1 MNPITRRTAFAS
13 AVALGLGSQI
23 ATVGQL
29 HAQSSKPIEFIVPG
43 APGGGADILARQV
56 AQSVS
61 QQIGQQVIVVNRAGG
76 GFVIGTDYV
85 AKAPADGHTFLVGIS
100 ASFSL
105 QPLTR
110 KSLPYKIAD
119 FDPVAVLIDGPMT
132 LTVNSSMGVNTLAEF
147 VAKAKAAG
155 KPMRYSTNGPG
166 TLTHLYGLLL
176 GETFG
181 FPVVDVAYRGNAQS
195 TADLVAGHID
205 FGLESPATT
214 VGHMRDGK
222 LKFLAMTY
230 DERAPMLP
238 EVPTF
243 KEMGKPDLSAT
254 YWIALLAPAG
264 TPKPII
270 EKINAA
276 ANKALT
282 EPAIKE
288 RLLKEGLQ
296 PGHYPPEGLAQRIK
310 ADNEKWSAMVK
321 AKNIV
326 LD

>member
-1 MNPITRRTAFAS
+1 MMRSTRRGVVALAFAAHAAAAS
-13 AVALGLGSQI
+13 IGL
-23 ATVGQL
+23 
-29 HAQSSKPIEFIVPG
+29 AQGTKPIEFIVPG

-61 QQIGQQVIVVNRAGG
+61 QQIGQQVIVVNKAGG

-110 KSLPYKIAD
+110 KSLPYKITD
-119 FDPVAVLIDGPMT
+119 FDPVAVLIDGPLT
-132 LTVNSSMGVNTLAEF
+132 LTVNTSMGVSSFAEF
-147 VAKAKAAG
+147 IAKAKATG
-155 KPMRYSTNGPG
+155 KPLRYSTNGPG
-166 TLTHLYGLLL
+166 TLTHLYGMLL
-176 GETFG
+176 GDTLG

-214 VGHMRDGK
+214 IGHAQDGK

-230 DERAPMLP
+230 DERAPLIP
-238 EVPTF
+238 DVPTF
-243 KEMGKPDLSAT
+243 KELGQPLLSAT
-254 YWIALLAPAG
+254 YWIALLAPKG
-264 TPKPII
+264 TPKPIVD
-270 EKINAA
+270 KINAA
-276 ANKALT
+276 ANKALA
-282 EPAIKE
+282 EPAIKD
-288 RLLKEGLQ
+288 RLLKEGLR
-296 PGHYPPEGLAQRIK
+296 PGGYGPEALAQRIVDDNK
-310 ADNEKWSAMVK
+310 KWADLVK
-321 AKNIV
+321 ARNIV

>member
-1 MNPITRRTAFAS
+1 MTRLTRRAAFG
-13 AVALGLGSQI
+13 VAAALALPSSLAQ
-23 ATVGQL
+23 
-29 HAQSSKPIEFIVPG
+29 AQSSKPIEFVVPG

-61 QQIGQQVIVVNRAGG
+61 QQIGQQVIVVNKAGG
-76 GFVIGTDYV
+76 GFVIGTDHV

-110 KSLPYKIAD
+110 KALPYKITD
-119 FDPVAVLIDGPMT
+119 FAPVAVLIDGPLT
-132 LTVNSSMGVNTLAEF
+132 LTVNTSMGVNTFQEF
-147 VAKAKAAG
+147 VAKAKAGG
-155 KPMRYSTNGPG
+155 KPLRYSTNGPG
-166 TLTHLYGLLL
+166 TLTHLYGMLLS
-176 GETFG
+176 ETLG

-214 VGHMRDGK
+214 LGHVADGK

-230 DERAPMLP
+230 DERAPLLP
-238 EVPTF
+238 DVPTF
-243 KEMGKPDLSAT
+243 KEMGHSVLSAT

-264 TPKPII
+264 TPQPII
-270 EKINAA
+270 DKINAA
-276 ANKALT
+276 ANKALA
-282 EPAIKE
+282 EAAIKD
-288 RLLKEGLQ
+288 RLLKEGLR
-296 PGHYPPEGLAQRIK
+296 PGSYGPEALAQRIVD
-310 ADNEKWSAMVK
+310 DNKQWSELVK
-321 AKNIV
+321 SRNIV